1 MVQSPSKILTL
12 ETFLQLPETQ
22 PASEY
27 INGQIVPKPMPQG
40 KHSKLQAKL
49 VTTINGKVEDQK
61 IAQAFPE
68 LRCSFGGRS
77 IIPDIAIFV
86 WARIPLDEN
95 GDISNLFTAA
105 PDWSIEILSPDQN
118 QTKVTDNLLHCLNH
132 GCKMGWLI
140 DPDERSVLAYP
151 AKQQPQ
157 LIRDKTTRL
166 PVPNIVQDFNL
177 TLGELFGW
185 LRLECR

>member
-1 MVQSPSKILTL
+1 MVQTPSKLLTL
-12 ETFLQLPETQ
+12 ETFLKLPETK
-22 PASEY
+22 PGSEY

-40 KHSKLQAKL
+40 KHSKLQGKF

-77 IIPDIAIFV
+77 IIPDVAVFA
-86 WARIPLDEN
+86 WARIPLDQN
-95 GDISNLFTAA
+95 GDIANIFTAA
-105 PDWSIEILSPDQN
+105 PDWSIEILSPDQS
-118 QTKVTDNLLHCLNH
+118 QTKVTDNLLHFLNH
-132 GCKMGWLI
+132 GCEMGWLI

-151 AKQQPQ
+151 AKKQPQ
-157 LIRDKTTRL
+157 LFRDETSIL
-166 PVPNIVQDFNL
+166 PMPDFMGDFQL

-185 LRLECR
+185 LRVDRP

>member
-1 MVQSPSKILTL
+1 MVQTPSKILTL
-12 ETFLQLPETQ
+12 ETFLKLPETK

-49 VTTINGKVEDQK
+49 VTTINGATEDRK

-77 IIPDIAIFV
+77 IIPDIAVFT
-86 WARIPLDEN
+86 WERIPIDKN
-95 GDISNLFTAA
+95 GDIANLFTVA

-118 QTKVTDNLLHCLNH
+118 QTKVTDNLLHCLNY

-140 DPDERSVLAYP
+140 DPDERSLLAYP

-157 LIRDKTTRL
+157 LFRNEPSIL
-166 PVPNIVQDFNL
+166 PIPDAIEDFQL

-185 LRLECR
+185 LRLVV